1 MLSFVRLKKETFTMT
16 LTLKVNARNDLHLPA
31 ELLRT
36 LNLGEDRILRA
47 AVKGNTLILFPVDLE
62 PRYSHEEL
70 EGLDRLHEDEK
81 KKGWIRLETKKD
93 IDNLLK

>member
-1 MLSFVRLKKETFTMT
+1 MT
-16 LTLKVNARNDLHLPA
+16 VTLKVNARNDLHLPA
-31 ELLRT
+31 ELIRT
-36 LNLGEDRILRA
+36 LNLGKERMFQA
-47 AVKGNTLILFPVDLE
+47 EVKGNALVLLPVDLE

-81 KKGWIRLETKKD
+81 KKGWIRLKTTKD